1 MPIKVGGLFLS
12 LSKQLSHASGLGRTW
27 FKAEKIMVKF
37 KLKLRRNLPNS
48 FKRWKF
54 TEYEHR
60 RSIQKTTRLGNT
72 IWTAFRKGDR
82 VK

>member
-27 FKAEKIMVKF
+27 FKAEKKIMVKL
-37 KLKLRRNLPNS
+37 KLKLRRNLPSS

-54 TEYEHR
+54 TQ
-60 RSIQKTTRLGNT
+60 SMNT
-72 IWTAFRKGDR
+72 GDAFKKLQD
-82 VK
+82 